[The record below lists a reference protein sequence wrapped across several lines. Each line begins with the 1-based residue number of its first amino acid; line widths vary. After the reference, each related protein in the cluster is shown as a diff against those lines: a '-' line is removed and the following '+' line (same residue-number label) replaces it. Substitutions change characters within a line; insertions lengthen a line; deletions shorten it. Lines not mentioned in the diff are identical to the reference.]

1 MNDVKHIVVIGA
13 GASGLMAAISAA
25 RAGASVVVL
34 EHMDSAGRKL
44 LLTGSGK
51 CNFTNMLLSRRR
63 EGAELDLHTV
73 AMEHFYGDPAFAERA
88 ITAFDAEDTVAFFRE
103 LGVEPAYRSY
113 PYDDGIYVYPSSMES
128 RSMLTALLSECERL
142 GVQLAFSHKV
152 LDISS
157 CDDFCSIDLA
167 ASEAAS
173 PDHKAASRPWMV
185 TTDRGDYAADAV
197 IFAAGSNAA
206 PRTGS
211 DSSVY
216 PLIKKLGHGFTSY
229 LPALCGLKPR
239 DGVPDELR
247 GVRAEAVVS
256 LHVYSDNDMMLYQS
270 RGEVQLGSE
279 GISGVCVMD
288 LSRHAALALKRGYT
302 AELSLRL
309 LPWMS
314 DAELHDYVDACI
326 CRQQGDGRHGC
337 SVGDVL
343 RPETFSGALPLKLS
357 AYIAEKAS
365 GSGMDSAEAAE
376 ALLKDLR
383 FRITKTAG
391 FDHCQA
397 ASGGV
402 STLEV
407 DPATMR
413 SRLRKGIYFCGE
425 MLDVDGRCGG
435 YNLQFA
441 WSTGHIAGENASR
454 PEQDFYFSN

>member
-1 MNDVKHIVVIGA
+1 MNSAKHIVVIGA

-25 RAGASVVVL
+25 RVGASVVVL

-63 EGAELDLHTV
+63 EDAALDLHTV
-73 AMEHFYGDPAFAERA
+73 VMEHFYGDPAFAEQA
-88 ITAFDAEDTVAFFRE
+88 IRAFDAEDTVAFFRE

-113 PYDDGIYVYPSSMES
+113 PYDHGIYVYPSSMES
-128 RSMLTALLSECERL
+128 RSVLTALLLECERL
-142 GVQLAFSHKV
+142 GVQFAYSHQI

-157 CDDFCSIDLA
+157 RDDRRGIDVA

-173 PDHKAASRPWMV
+173 PDHDAALRPWTV
-185 TTDRGDYAADAV
+185 STDRGDYAADAV
-197 IFAAGSNAA
+197 IFAVGSNAA

-216 PLIKKLGHGFTSY
+216 QFIKKLGHGFISY
-229 LPALCGLKPR
+229 MPALCGLRPK
-239 DGVPDELR
+239 DGVPEELR
-247 GVRAEAVVS
+247 GVRAEAMVS

-279 GISGVCVMD
+279 SISGVCVMD

-302 AELSLRL
+302 VELSLRL

-314 DAELHDYVDACI
+314 DAELHDYVETCI
-326 CRQQGDGRHGC
+326 CRQGGIEQSGR
-337 SVGDVL
+337 SMGDVL

-357 AYIAEKAS
+357 AYIVEKVNA
-365 GSGMDSAEAAE
+365 SGMDNAETAE

-383 FRITKTAG
+383 FSITKTAG
-391 FDHCQA
+391 FDHSQA

-407 DPATMR
+407 DPATMG
-413 SRLRKGIYFCGE
+413 SRLHKGIYFCGE

-441 WSTGHIAGENASR
+441 WSTGHIAGESAANK
-454 PEQDFYFSN
+454 

>member
-1 MNDVKHIVVIGA
+1 MNKIKHITVIGA

-34 EHMDSAGRKL
+34 EHKDSAGRKL

-51 CNFTNMLLSRRR
+51 CNFTNMLLTRRR
-63 EGAELDLHTV
+63 EAGDLGFHETV
-73 AMEHFYGDPAFAERA
+73 MEHYYGDPAFAEQA
-88 ITAFDAEDTVAFFRE
+88 IDAFDAEDTAAFFRE
-103 LGVEPAYRSY
+103 LGVEPVYRSY
-113 PYDDGIYVYPSSMES
+113 PYDDGIYAYPSSMES
-128 RSMLTALLSECERL
+128 RSMLMALLSECERL
-142 GVQLAFSHKV
+142 GVQFAFSHQV
-152 LDISS
+152 LDISAGGDCGHADREDPEDAS
-157 CDDFCSIDLA
+157 TDPDA
-167 ASEAAS
+167 ASY
-173 PDHKAASRPWMV
+173 HWTV
-185 TTDRGDYAADAV
+185 ITDRGAHAADAV

-206 PRTGS
+206 PGTGS

-216 PLIKKLGHGFTSY
+216 PLIRKLGHGFTSY
-229 LPALCGLKPR
+229 LPALCGLKPQT
-239 DGVPDELR
+239 GVPEKLK
-247 GVRAEAVVS
+247 GVRTEAMVS

-270 RGEVQLGSE
+270 RGEVQLSSE

-288 LSRHAALALKRGYT
+288 LSRHAAIALKRGYT

-314 DAELHDYVDACI
+314 DEELHEYVKSCI
-326 CRQQGDGRHGC
+326 HRQHIGKQSGHDMESG
-337 SVGDVL
+337 L
-343 RPETFSGALPLKLS
+343 RAETFSGALPLKLS
-357 AYIAEKAS
+357 AYIAEKVH
-365 GSGMDSAEAAE
+365 GSGMGSCEAAE

-383 FRITKTAG
+383 FRIMKTAG

-407 DPATMR
+407 DPATME
-413 SRLRKGIYFCGE
+413 SRLHSGIYFCGE

-441 WSTGHIAGENASR
+441 WSTGHIAGKNAAIHA
-454 PEQDFYFSN
+454 